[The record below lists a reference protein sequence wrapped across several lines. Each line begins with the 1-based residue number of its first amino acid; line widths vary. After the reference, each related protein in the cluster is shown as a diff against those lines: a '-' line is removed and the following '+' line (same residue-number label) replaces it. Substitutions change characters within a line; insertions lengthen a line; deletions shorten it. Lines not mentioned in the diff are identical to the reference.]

1 MADTVQVKIC
11 GLTNL
16 ADAQT
21 AVDFGADLI
30 GFIFA
35 SSPRQVTLK
44 EARDITDNLKGDAA
58 IVGVFADHDLS
69 NVQQIAADC
78 DLDYIQLHGSES
90 PSYCQKIERPILKAF
105 SIKDQ
110 ESLEDLKKY
119 DVDKYLLDTY
129 DPDKIGGTGETFNWD
144 LAIEAKKYGPIFLA
158 GGLKPDNVN
167 QAIEKVNPAGVD
179 VSSGV
184 ELRAGKK
191 NYRKVK
197 RFIHNAKNGS

>member
-16 ADAQT
+16 ADAQA

-35 SSPRQVTLK
+35 SSPRQVTVEEVEKIRERL
-44 EARDITDNLKGDAA
+44 RGDVSA
-58 IVGVFADHDLS
+58 VGVFVDRDLS
-69 NVQQIAADC
+69 EVQQIAKDC
-78 DLDYIQLHGSES
+78 NLDYIQLHGSES
-90 PSYCQKIERPILKAF
+90 PDYCQQLEKPVIKAF
-105 SIKDQ
+105 SIKDK
-110 ESLEDLKKY
+110 ESLEELKRY

-129 DPDKIGGTGETFNWD
+129 HPDKQGGTGETFNWD
-144 LAIEAKKYGPIFLA
+144 LALEAKESGPIFLA
-158 GGLKPDNVN
+158 GGLNPENVV
-167 QAIEKVNPAGVD
+167 QAVRKVNPAGID

-191 NYRKVK
+191 NYRKVR
-197 RFIHNAKNGS
+197 RFIKQVKEE